1 MPRGPACVAVTVE
14 GGVCV
19 SPVPILSALFG
30 LEVMGRIDEGMLSP
44 GRTIVSAAMVD
55 R

>member
-1 MPRGPACVAVTVE
+1 M
-14 GGVCV
+14 

-30 LEVMGRIDEGMLSP
+30 LEGMGRIDEGMFSP

-55 R
+55 Q